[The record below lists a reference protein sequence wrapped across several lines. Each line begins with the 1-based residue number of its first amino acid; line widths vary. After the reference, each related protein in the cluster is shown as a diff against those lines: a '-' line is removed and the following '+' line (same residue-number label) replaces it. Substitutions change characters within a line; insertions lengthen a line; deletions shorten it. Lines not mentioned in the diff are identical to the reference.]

1 MIIDTFNFQDK
12 IEETEFAIVKFMAEW
27 CGPCKRYAPIFESF
41 AEKHPEIGC
50 FSVDCEAS
58 KELAEEYHI
67 MSIPATIVFK
77 NGEMI
82 KQKQGIL
89 SVEDLE
95 KVISGE

>member
-1 MIIDTFNFQDK
+1 MVIETFNFQNK
-12 IEETEFAIVKFMAEW
+12 VEETEYSLVKFMAEW

-58 KELAEEYHI
+58 KELAEEYHV
-67 MSIPATIVFK
+67 MSIPVTIVFK
-77 NGEMI
+77 NGEMV

-95 KVISGE
+95 KLIAGE